1 MKGPPCVYRFSA
13 ARNRQDQKDQHSLV
27 QPILHEKCKKA
38 AYRLKGFRRL
48 HQAPISKSCLLTAL
62 LGCCLLA
69 LLPSPQRA
77 AAQMT
82 ELKKDEILKDNARQ
96 PWVLESDEFNYDRQL
111 DRYVARG
118 NVRLSNAGKTLTAD
132 EIHYD
137 HKTQR
142 AFARGNVVLTIGQ
155 DILSGS
161 YLEIDF
167 NSQMGFVENAYLFLK
182 ENNFH
187 ITANKI
193 EKTGENT
200 YRIDAA
206 TLTTCNGEKPDWKIT
221 GKDIQIKSDGAGT
234 AKHATLRVRNVPVLY
249 SPYFYYPANSDRQT
263 GFLVPEYADSD
274 RKGAEYRQPFFWAIS
289 DSSDA
294 TFYANY
300 MTQRGLKLGA
310 EYRYIL
316 SERSK
321 GTIML
326 DGLHDQKVDD
336 GTGDSSDRY
345 GYEDDPVDV
354 LRTNENRFW
363 LRASH
368 HQQLPYDISAKLD
381 LDIVKDQDYL
391 REFREGYTGYD
402 DSEKYFLKAFN
413 RQLNDYNDPLRTN
426 RLNLNRIWPKFS
438 LNFEPRWNDD
448 TRRDDNTSQ
457 TLQRLPF
464 IGFDGEKQKILNS
477 PFYFELES
485 QYNYFWR
492 DEGPRGQRVDLHP
505 RFYLPFRAANY
516 LTIEPSAGLRET
528 AYRLD
533 KKNFGDDYEN
543 HQWPHREL
551 FDTRL
556 DVFTEVSKVFDL
568 QGQMFEK
575 IKHNIRPQVTHEFI
589 PDSNQS
595 GLPRFDP
602 IDQIDKTNQI
612 TYSLTNT
619 LTSKSRTA
627 QTKQSVAEPPGVRN
641 GSGQKPAD
649 YRYQDFFRFKV
660 GQSYDFEKS
669 KKEFSPIA
677 AKLNITPGRYIE
689 IDADASWSVYD
700 TAFLSHNFQASLWDN
715 RGDILYLDYRYAKE
729 SEEIENPESIQ
740 SIFGKLTVQLT
751 DRLSLLA
758 EHEQNIEKDLRIR
771 TAAGFSYQAQ
781 CWSFDFKY
789 TDEPNDRK
797 FAFKVNLFGLGGVG
811 Y

>member
-1 MKGPPCVYRFSA
+1 M
-13 ARNRQDQKDQHSLV
+13 V
-27 QPILHEKCKKA
+27 QLILHEKCKRA
-38 AYRLKGFRRL
+38 DFRLKGFKRL
-48 HQAPISKSCLLTAL
+48 HQAPISKSCLLAAL

-69 LLPSPQRA
+69 LLTSPHPT
-77 AAQMT
+77 AAQIT
-82 ELKKDEILKDNARQ
+82 ELKILKGDAQQ
-96 PWVLESDEFNYDRQL
+96 PWVLESDQLSYDQQL

-118 NVRLSNAGKTLTAD
+118 NVQLSNADKKLTAD

-161 YLEIDF
+161 YLEIDL
-167 NSQMGFVENAYLFLK
+167 NSQVGFVENASLFLK

-200 YRIDAA
+200 YRIDTA
-206 TLTTCNGEKPDWKIT
+206 TLTTCDGAKPDWKIT

-234 AKHATLRVRNVPVLY
+234 AKHTTLWARNVPVLY
-249 SPYFYYPANSDRQT
+249 SPYLYYPATNDRQS
-263 GFLVPEYADSD
+263 GFLTPEYEDSD
-274 RKGAEYRQPFFWAIS
+274 RKGTEYRQPFYWAIS

-294 TFYANY
+294 TLYADY
-300 MTQRGLKLGA
+300 MSTRGLKLGA

-316 SERSK
+316 SERSQ

-326 DGLHDQKVDD
+326 DGFHDQKVDD
-336 GTGDSSDRY
+336 GTGDSNDRY

-354 LRTNENRFW
+354 LRTNQNRFW

-368 HQQLPYDISAKLD
+368 HQQLSYDISAKLD
-381 LDIVKDQDYL
+381 LDIVSDQDYL
-391 REFREGYTGYD
+391 RDFQEGYMGYD
-402 DSEKYFLKAFN
+402 DTETYFLKKFH
-413 RQLNDYNDPLRTN
+413 RQLNDYNDPFRTN

-438 LNFEPRWNDD
+438 FNFEPRWNDN
-448 TRRDDNTSQ
+448 TQRDSNTSQ

-492 DEGPRGQRVDLHP
+492 DEGPRGQRVDLYP
-505 RFYLPFRAANY
+505 RFYLPFRTGNY

-528 AYRLD
+528 AYLMD
-533 KKNFGDDYEN
+533 KNNFNDEYDN

-556 DVFTEVSKVFDL
+556 DIFTDISKVFDL

-575 IKHNIRPQVTHEFI
+575 IKHTIRPQVTHEFI

-602 IDQIDKTNQI
+602 IDQIDKTNQV

-619 LTSKSRTA
+619 LTSKSKPARA
-627 QTKQSVAEPPGVRN
+627 ERSSAEPQEVRN
-641 GSGQKPAD
+641 GPGQKSVD
-649 YRYQDFFRFKV
+649 YQYQDFFRFKV

-677 AKLNITPGRYIE
+677 AKLNIDPGKYIE
-689 IDADASWSVYD
+689 IDADATWSVYD
-700 TAFLSHNFQASLWDN
+700 TRFLSHNIQTSLRDH
-715 RGDILYLDYRYAKE
+715 RGDELYVDYRYAKE
-729 SEEIENPESIQ
+729 SEEIENPENTQ
-740 SIFGKLTVQLT
+740 SISGKLTVQLT
-751 DRLSLLA
+751 DRLSILA
-758 EHEQNIEKDLRIR
+758 EHQQNIEKNLRIR

-789 TDEPNDRK
+789 TDEPNDQK
-797 FAFKVNLFGLGGVG
+797 FAFKINLFGLGGVG